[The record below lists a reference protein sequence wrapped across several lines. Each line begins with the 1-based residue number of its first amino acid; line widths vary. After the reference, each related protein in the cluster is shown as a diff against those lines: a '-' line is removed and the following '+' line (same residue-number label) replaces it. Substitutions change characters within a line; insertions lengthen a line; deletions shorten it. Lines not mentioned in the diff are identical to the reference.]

1 MYVVGIDGGGTKTRV
16 AVCDAAGAILRRETL
31 GAFNLSDIGED
42 GFRRRR
48 SVRPPRRRFSR
59 SIPTRSPR

>member
-42 GFRRRR
+42 GFRRR
-48 SVRPPRRRFSR
+48 F
-59 SIPTRSPR
+59 TGKG